1 MTFVTDSFLHELKVG
16 GNFEMYLQPIHYSRD
31 SFYKKAKIYTY
42 KNFIYLVSYETI
54 VAYIEK
60 TENNEE
66 FATVLGYH
74 SQTTNRHVNE
84 FLKQYRFI
92 DKSIPKKAYDNTDV
106 LMFKKGAKNLCN

>member
-1 MTFVTDSFLHELKVG
+1 MAFVTDSFLYELKTEG
-16 GNFEMYLQPIHYSRD
+16 DFEKYLQPVHDSRD

-66 FATVLGYH
+66 FAIVLGYY
-74 SQTTNRHVNE
+74 SSTTSRHINE
-84 FLKQYRFI
+84 FLKQYGFI
-92 DKSIPKKAYDNTDV
+92 YKNIPKKDYDNTDV
-106 LMFKKGAKNLCN
+106 LMFKKGVKSLCN

>member
-1 MTFVTDSFLHELKVG
+1 MTFVTDSFLNELKVEG
-16 GNFEMYLQPIHYSRD
+16 TFETYLQPIHDLRD

-74 SQTTNRHVNE
+74 SQTTCRHVNE
-84 FLKQYRFI
+84 FLKQNGFI
-92 DKSIPKKAYDNTDV
+92 DKNIPKKYYDSDM
-106 LMFKKGAKNLCN
+106 LIFKKGETNLCN

>member
-1 MTFVTDSFLHELKVG
+1 MTFVTDSFLNELKVEG
-16 GNFEMYLQPIHYSRD
+16 AFEKYLQPIHDSRD
-31 SFYKKAKIYTY
+31 SFHKKAKIYTY

-66 FATVLGYH
+66 FATVLGYY
-74 SQTTNRHVNE
+74 SSTTSRHVNE
-84 FLKQYRFI
+84 FLRQYGFI
-92 DKSIPKKAYDNTDV
+92 DKNIPKKAYNNTDG